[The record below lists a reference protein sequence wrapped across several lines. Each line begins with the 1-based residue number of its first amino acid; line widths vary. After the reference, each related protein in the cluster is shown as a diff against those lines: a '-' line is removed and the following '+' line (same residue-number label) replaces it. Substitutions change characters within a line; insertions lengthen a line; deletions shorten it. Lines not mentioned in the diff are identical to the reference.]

1 MWLLVR
7 DWIAQAVV
15 RRPGPIRPSMLPEY
29 GQMLNTLETQRKPG
43 GKPLSGGF
51 DVQFF
56 EQIWFIERFWRLWT
70 LS

>member
-1 MWLLVR
+1 VWLLVR

-43 GKPLSGGF
+43 CKPLSGGF
-51 DVQFF
+51 DVQLFV
-56 EQIWFIERFWRLWT
+56 QVRFIERCLLLWI